1 MQFFGQG
8 KPPVGIIF
16 DSDMGN
22 DIGAALALALLYGLD
37 GKNEARVVSLS
48 VTKPNLKSAALCDAI
63 GRFYAGPVSGAFG
76 GLGRTLPIG
85 MAADAKM
92 SEDTP
97 MLTQTLARQNPEG
110 EPLYA
115 HSINKLNDTAD
126 PAPLIRNALTAQHDQ
141 NAIVVI
147 AGPATNMVRALSL
160 PGVKDLAARK
170 LRHIA
175 FAGGVPEDIAA
186 ARKLFAES
194 PVSIVVAGPELGAA
208 LPYPGSSIEKDF
220 AWSPA
225 HPIAD
230 AYRAFHAMPYDA
242 PAPAMAAVLYSIR
255 PKENYFKL
263 SEPGTVTVLDDGSMK
278 FAPSAEGKHVQLIY
292 DPEQKERVLKT
303 YTEIA
308 SAKPVVKPR
317 FRPKKDDAK
326 VDEKP
331 ALKPDGKPDD
341 KPPVP

>member
-8 KPPVGIIF
+8 KPPVGIVF

-22 DIGAALALALLYGLD
+22 DIGGALALALLYGLD
-37 GKNEARVVSLS
+37 GKNEARVVSVS
-48 VTKPNLKSAALCDAI
+48 VSKSNLNAAALCDAI

-76 GLGRTLPIG
+76 GFGRTLPIG
-85 MAADAKM
+85 MSVNGKM

-97 MLTQTLARQNPEG
+97 MLTQVLAKQNPEG
-110 EPLYA
+110 ELLYA
-115 HSINKLNDTAD
+115 HNIHKLNDTAD
-126 PAPLIRNALTAQHDQ
+126 PAPLIRNALTAQHDE
-141 NAIVVI
+141 NALMVI
-147 AGPATNMVRALSL
+147 AGPATNLVSALRL

-170 LRHIA
+170 LRHVA
-175 FAGGVPEDIAA
+175 FAGGISQDIAA
-186 ARKLFAES
+186 AKKLFEEC
-194 PVSIVVAGPELGAA
+194 PVPIVVVGPELGAA
-208 LPYPGSSIEKDF
+208 IPYPGSSIEKDF

-225 HPIAD
+225 HPVAD

-263 SEPGTVTVLDDGSMK
+263 SEPGIFTVLDDGQTK
-278 FAPSAEGKHVQLIY
+278 FTPSAEGKHRQLIF
-292 DPEQKERVLKT
+292 DPEQKERVLKA

-317 FRPKKDDAK
+317 FRPKKDDVKA
-326 VDEKP
+326 DEKP
-331 ALKPDGKPDD
+331 EEKKT
-341 KPPVP
+341 PPIQ